1 VVAGSSILIAQAEL
15 SLVGLLRAAIAP
27 PLVCDRVLPRHVIV
41 PEPRFEPRPVHEPEP
56 RWGGGLPPAAIVA
69 EPTRELISEVTA
81 ETISARNPALPP
93 LTPEHY
99 VGKPKRLDG
108 LGRILTYVDLTKEP
122 RSADP
127 AHGPVKLVVRR
138 VDEAQGGQLL
148 DVFC

>member
-1 VVAGSSILIAQAEL
+1 MVAGSSILIAQAEL
-15 SLVGLLRAAIAP
+15 SLVGLLRAAIST
-27 PLVCDRVLPRHVIV
+27 PLLDHAAIGPRRVIT
-41 PEPRFEPRPVHEPEP
+41 PEPRFEPRPVHTPEP
-56 RWGGGLPPAAIVA
+56 RFLPPAAIVA
-69 EPTRELISEVTA
+69 EPTQALISEVTA
-81 ETISARNPALPP
+81 ETIAARNPALPP

-122 RSADP
+122 RGAENP
-127 AHGPVKLVVRR
+127 HAPVKLVVRR